1 MKTFSKTPQENTS
14 LRISCPVCG
23 DVPFNSAWQLKGFAF
38 SRCTGCSLLYQ
49 NPQPLQSDLIE
60 RYDEEYFEYEIEN
73 QESFLQLN
81 LLGLK
86 DVGFFDDIQKNVFAG
101 EASPRFLDVGC
112 ATGRL
117 LEYLQQQGWEE
128 QGVEVCEPAADY
140 GRRVRGV
147 SIFSGELEKAHLPE
161 ASFEIVHASHVIEHL
176 QSPGDFISEAYRL
189 LKPEGHLILITP
201 NSDGFQAKLMRS
213 RWRSAIAD
221 HMVLFSRK
229 TLTLLLEKH
238 GFYVEHS
245 ATWGGIP
252 QGMAPAVIK
261 KYADR
266 IAKHFGWGDV
276 MVLRAR
282 KKHG

>member
-1 MKTFSKTPQENTS
+1 MKTFSKTPQETTS
-14 LRISCPVCG
+14 LHISCPICG
-23 DVPFNSAWQLKGFAF
+23 EVPFHTVWKLEGFTF
-38 SRCTGCSLLYQ
+38 SRCSGCGLLYQ
-49 NPQPLQSDLIE
+49 NPQPMQSELIE

-81 LLGLK
+81 LLGLQ
-86 DVGFFDDIQKNVFAG
+86 DVGFFNDIAQELFAG
-101 EASPRFLDVGC
+101 KTMPRFLDVGC

-117 LEYLQQQGWEE
+117 LEYLQQQGWQE
-128 QGVEVCEPAADY
+128 QGVEVCKPAVDY
-140 GRRVRGV
+140 GRRVREV
-147 SIFSGELEKAHLPE
+147 SIFSGTLEEALLPT
-161 ASFEIVHASHVIEHL
+161 AGFEVVHASHVIEHL
-176 QSPGDFISEAYRL
+176 QAPGDFISETHRL

-221 HMVLFSRK
+221 HMVLFSRR

-238 GFYVEHS
+238 GFYVEQS

-252 QGMAPAVIK
+252 QGMAPAIIK
-261 KYADR
+261 KCADR
-266 IAKHFGWGDV
+266 LAKRFGWGDV

-282 KKHG
+282 KKRG

>member
-1 MKTFSKTPQENTS
+1 LKTFSKTPQETTS
-14 LRISCPVCG
+14 LHISCPICG
-23 DVPFNSAWQLKGFAF
+23 SVPFNPAWTLENFVF
-38 SRCTGCSLLYQ
+38 SRCSGCGLLYQ
-49 NPQPLQSDLIE
+49 NPQPVQSELIE

-81 LLGLK
+81 LLGLR
-86 DVGFFDDIQKNVFAG
+86 DVGFFDDIQQEAFA
-101 EASPRFLDVGC
+101 EKAIPRFLDVGC

-117 LEYLQQQGWEE
+117 LEYLQQRGWQE

-140 GRRVRGV
+140 GRRVRGI
-147 SIFSGELEKAHLPE
+147 SIFSGTLEEARLP
-161 ASFEIVHASHVIEHL
+161 AAGFEIVHASHVIEHL
-176 QSPGDFISEAYRL
+176 QYPGDFISEAYRL

-201 NSDGFQAKLMRS
+201 NSDGFQAKLMRG

-238 GFYVEHS
+238 GFYVEQS

-252 QGMAPAVIK
+252 QGMAPPVIK
-261 KYADR
+261 KCADR
-266 IAKHFGWGDV
+266 IAKYFGWGDV
-276 MVLRAR
+276 MVFRAR
-282 KKHG
+282 KKHE

>member
-1 MKTFSKTPQENTS
+1 MKTFSKTPQETTS
-14 LRISCPVCG
+14 LHISCPICG
-23 DVPFNSAWQLKGFAF
+23 NAPISIAWKLEGFAF
-38 SRCTGCSLLYQ
+38 SRCMGCSLLYQ
-49 NPQPLQSDLIE
+49 NPQPLQSELIE
-60 RYDEEYFEYEIEN
+60 RYDQEYFEYEIEN
-73 QESFLQLN
+73 QESFLELN

-86 DVGFFDDIQKNVFAG
+86 DVGFFDDIQQKVFPG
-101 EASPRFLDVGC
+101 KTIPRFLDVGC

-117 LEYLQQQGWEE
+117 LEYLQQQGWQE

-147 SIFSGELEKAHLPE
+147 SIFSGTLEEAHLP
-161 ASFEIVHASHVIEHL
+161 AAGFDIVHASHVIEHL
-176 QSPGDFISEAYRL
+176 QSAGDFISEAYRL
-189 LKPEGHLILITP
+189 LKPEGHLIIITP

-229 TLTLLLEKH
+229 TLTLLLETH
-238 GFYVEHS
+238 GFYVEHC

-261 KYADR
+261 KSADR
-266 IAKHFGWGDV
+266 IAKYFGWGDV
-276 MVLRAR
+276 MVLRAC
-282 KKHG
+282 KKRG